1 MQSNN
6 TQAALY
12 MQRALEGSAD
22 SLEYAADLE
31 RLMRRIPDQHCEAL
45 QVEFGPKERLVRLKL
60 AASKVLAIRG
70 RLQGD
75 YGIRTGTV

>member
-1 MQSNN
+1 
-6 TQAALY
+6 

-31 RLMRRIPDQHCEAL
+31 RLIRRIPDQHCEAL
-45 QVEFGPKERLVRLKL
+45 QVEFGRKERLVRLML
-60 AASKVLAIRG
+60 VASRVLAIRG

-75 YGIRTGTV
+75 YFLRDKDQGRYDSRIFKRV